1 MSTTSRRRN
10 GSQASC
16 ERCRKAKIRCDHQ
29 KPVCAP
35 CRRRGLESQC
45 WYHPAPLTKR
55 RGQQKSTPP
64 RPTSTQLNNI
74 EQNEITSNV
83 SPHRNIIENESLE
96 ETPKFQT
103 WPFILNDTSNTAS
116 RTLLYESLDKK
127 TYEEYL
133 TFTEEIILQL
143 KFLPLVERLFQ
154 EYLPFR
160 QVSLVP
166 RPIILQLVASIR
178 SSPITKGYVGEDV
191 TRCSDGLSRLAEAV
205 LCAASSEISVKPDLD
220 LEQFCEL
227 FSGENLCL
235 ETLGLLY
242 TTAARCY
249 LCGIGRDEKE
259 HAEFIREM
267 IRCSNLSLRIARELS
282 TQTNDI
288 INWLAYENL
297 QLMMLI
303 EGDASLSV
311 WRRFGDLVTDVFAL
325 GLHREAVYSV
335 KAVPFFLSECRR
347 GIFVTAYYIDKVFA
361 MVFNRPPR
369 IPIRHADCKLP
380 LDLSEDEL
388 FATSPE
394 VLERARGR
402 LSPAGWST
410 DGNYKTR
417 TWARIRYILAG
428 FREEMVEYQFRSVQ
442 SVDEIYLRGIL
453 NRCNN
458 AWSSLPKHLIYN
470 RDCWRSNLPS
480 AVCLMLGKV
489 YLAYL
494 HTIFQLHR
502 LLQQG
507 STSHKP
513 ELIEVSKN
521 MLETVVQ
528 MTNAQSRFFRYPHS
542 IPTVILFYGV
552 PSAAILT
559 SVLLDVTRN
568 PSRALP
574 PSISGSVLI
583 RNLSVLASHLESAT
597 SPGETNHEF
606 CMQAANLISRN
617 LDQILGGFIIST
629 VTTPLDPAEELD
641 NVSDVWAPGT
651 SDLDAISF
659 GGFDSLDFETW
670 AMDINLNA
678 ISSEWNIQ

>member
-64 RPTSTQLNNI
+64 MSTQLNNI
-74 EQNEITSNV
+74 ERNEIISNI
-83 SPHRNIIENESLE
+83 SASHGIIENESPE
-96 ETPKFQT
+96 ESPKFHT
-103 WPFILNDTSNTAS
+103 WPFILNDTSNTTS
-116 RTLLYESLDKK
+116 RSLLYESLDKK

-133 TFTEEIILQL
+133 TFTKEIIVQL
-143 KFLPLVERLFQ
+143 KFLPLIEKLFH

-160 QVSLVP
+160 LVSLVP

-178 SSPITKGYVGEDV
+178 SSPITKGYIGEDA
-191 TRCSDGLSRLAEAV
+191 TQCDDDLSRLAKAI
-205 LCAASSEISVKPDLD
+205 LCIPSSEISMKPDLD

-249 LCGIGRDEKE
+249 LCGIGRDEKK
-259 HAEFIREM
+259 HAEFIHEM

-297 QLMMLI
+297 QLMMLV

-311 WRRFGDLVTDVFAL
+311 WRRFGDLVTDLFAL
-325 GLHREAVYSV
+325 GLHREALYS
-335 KAVPFFLSECRR
+335 AETVPFFLSECRR
-347 GIFVTAYYIDKVFA
+347 KIFVTAYYIDKVFA
-361 MVFNRPPR
+361 LVFNRPLR
-369 IPIRHADCKLP
+369 IPARHADCKLP

-394 VLERARGR
+394 VLEQARGK
-402 LSPAGWST
+402 LSLDGWST
-410 DGNYKTR
+410 DGNYKAT
-417 TWARIRYILAG
+417 TWVRIRYILAG
-428 FREEMVEYQFRSVQ
+428 FREEIVEYQFRSVQ
-442 SVDEIYLRGIL
+442 SVDESYLRGIL
-453 NRCNN
+453 NRYND
-458 AWSSLPKHLIYN
+458 AWSSLPKHLIYSK
-470 RDCWRSNLPS
+470 DCWKSNLPP

-494 HTIFQLHR
+494 YTIFQLHR

-507 STSHKP
+507 STSHEP

-528 MTNAQSRFFRYPHS
+528 MASAQGRVFRYPHS

-568 PSRALP
+568 PSRTLP
-574 PSISGSVLI
+574 PDISGSVLI
-583 RNLSVLASHLESAT
+583 RNLSVLVSHLESAT
-597 SPGETNHEF
+597 SPGETNYRF
-606 CMQAANLISRN
+606 CMQAANLISHN
-617 LDQILGGFIIST
+617 LDQILSGFITST
-629 VTTPLDPAEELD
+629 VTTPADPTQELD
-641 NVSDVWAPGT
+641 DISAVWAPGT
-651 SDLDAISF
+651 NDLDAFSF
-659 GGFDSLDFETW
+659 GDFDSLDFETW
-670 AMDINLNA
+670 AMDTNLNT